1 MMTLRRFILSF
12 VAIAASIA
20 ATAAP
25 RITASVD
32 TAAVEMG
39 NYATL
44 HINVA
49 DPSHSG
55 VLVDLPEPAT
65 EMDVFDFVDV
75 KADTTPNGYAYTMRL
90 QVWYPGMLTLPPFRY
105 AVGDDTISS
114 DVVAIKILPVE
125 MDSTQT
131 LNPMEGAVNPPRKWW
146 DYIPDWTVWVALG
159 LLLAALIGAG
169 IYVYI
174 MYRRTGT
181 IIIHKPKP
189 IDPYAEAMA
198 ALGRLRTQ
206 RLAEAGKEKEYYTAL
221 IDILRRYLQQR
232 FAINA
237 MEMSSTQI
245 LASLRNN
252 PETRDNQ
259 PRIKQ
264 ILDLADIVKF
274 AKVRPMPD
282 DNIKSFS
289 TVEQFVEQT
298 KPVPAPEEA
307 EKADNQTKKV

>member
-1 MMTLRRFILSF
+1 MMTLRRFILSI
-12 VAIAASIA
+12 VAVAASFA
-20 ATAAP
+20 ASAAP

-39 NYATL
+39 SFATL
-44 HINVA
+44 NINIA

-55 VLVDLPEPAT
+55 VIVDLPEPAT
-65 EMDVFDFVDV
+65 EMDVFDYVDV
-75 KADTTPNGYAYTMRL
+75 KTDTTPNGYTYTLRL

-105 AVGDDTISS
+105 AIGDDTIAS
-114 DVVAIKILPVE
+114 DIVAIKILPVE

-131 LNPMEGAVNPPRKWW
+131 LNPMEGVVNPPRKWW

-174 MYRRTGT
+174 VYRRTGT

-198 ALGRLRTQ
+198 ALGRLRS
-206 RLAEAGKEKEYYTAL
+206 RHLAESGMAKEYYTAL

-252 PETRDNQ
+252 PETRSNQ
-259 PRIKQ
+259 ERIKQ
-264 ILDLADIVKF
+264 ILDLADMVKF
-274 AKVRPMPD
+274 AKERPMPD
-282 DNIKSFS
+282 DNITSFGI
-289 TVEQFVEQT
+289 VEQFVEQT
-298 KPVPAPEEA
+298 KPVPAPEETD
-307 EKADNQTKKV
+307 KADNPTKKV